1 MFLLPYQFSKP
12 LKLDLS
18 EVTGTLSTLLSSVLD
33 ENKLLNQGQSGVSRH
48 HTYHKRRD
56 SRRGTLRFFLVWS
69 RTNSITFL
77 GLHFPVSMNTNIMPL
92 QAPAR

>member
-12 LKLDLS
+12 LKLVLS
-18 EVTGTLSTLLSSVLD
+18 EVMGTLSTLLSSVLE
-33 ENKLLNQGQSGVSRH
+33 ENKLLNRGQSRVSNH
-48 HTYHKRRD
+48 LLYPKSRD

-77 GLHFPVSMNTNIMPL
+77 GLHFPVSVHANITSL